1 LTTFIKHH
9 QFFLLMTELIACL
22 SSGKGTWGHVSRLID
37 GQEWEKVFL
46 ITDSFGKEKFEKKG
60 NVEFIVI
67 DPNKFLPELAE
78 DIKTQLKDK
87 ITGLEVGVNF
97 ISGSGKEHMALMSAL
112 QQLGVGLR
120 LVALTKE
127 GIKEV

>member
-1 LTTFIKHH
+1 
-9 QFFLLMTELIACL
+9 MAELVACL
-22 SSGKGTWGHVSRLID
+22 SSGKGTWAHVSKLIE
-37 GQEWEKVFL
+37 GQEWEKIFL
-46 ITDSFGKEKFEKKG
+46 ITDSFGKDNFEKKDK
-60 NVEFIVI
+60 VEFIII
-67 DPNKFLPELAE
+67 DPNKFLSELVE
-78 DIKTQLKDK
+78 DIKKGLDGK

-127 GIKEV
+127 GVKEV

>member
-1 LTTFIKHH
+1 
-9 QFFLLMTELIACL
+9 MTELVACL

-46 ITDSFGKEKFEKKG
+46 ITDSFGKEKFEKKD

-67 DPNKFLPELAE
+67 DPNRFLSEIVE
-78 DIKTQLKDK
+78 DIKKGLKDK
-87 ITGLEVGVNF
+87 ITGLEVAVNF
-97 ISGSGKEHMALMSAL
+97 ISGSGKEHIALMAAL

-120 LVALTKE
+120 LIALTKQ
-127 GIKEV
+127 GVKEV

>member
-1 LTTFIKHH
+1 
-9 QFFLLMTELIACL
+9 MTELVACL

-37 GQEWEKVFL
+37 GEQWERVFL
-46 ITDSFGKEKFEKKG
+46 ITDSFGREKFEKKES
-60 NVEFIVI
+60 VEFIVI
-67 DPNKFLPELAE
+67 DPNKFLPELVE
-78 DIKTQLKDK
+78 DIKKGLKGK

-120 LVALTKE
+120 LVALTKD
-127 GIKEV
+127 GVKEV

>member
-1 LTTFIKHH
+1 
-9 QFFLLMTELIACL
+9 MTELVACL
-22 SSGKGTWGHVSRLID
+22 SSGKGTWAHVSRLIE

-46 ITDSFGKEKFEKKG
+46 ITDFFGKEKFEKKN

-67 DPNKFLPELAE
+67 DPNKFLPEIVE
-78 DIKTQLKDK
+78 DIKKGLSGK